1 MFIQRLT
8 FLKTHPIASIATC
21 VVVIFFAINTYSYL
35 DQRGAFGK
43 VDIFDDVRTINV
55 YIDLTLKR
63 DTRYPVYV
71 STENIFGIFKAVSGE
86 YFKNPKSVTAGS
98 SPHIQLLNNYEE
110 FVARSNQR
118 GAVSVKVKLVGN
130 VGVEALPGAL
140 IFDVYRAGDRYA
152 DVDIQ
157 SYRDAYIPITAD
169 LDEDK
174 IRRYIYGH
182 MFLSLE
188 HVKFMD

>member
-1 MFIQRLT
+1 MYIWMRNFFKVRPLASLAT
-8 FLKTHPIASIATC
+8 LFVVLFL
-21 VVVIFFAINTYSYL
+21 IFNIYSYL
-35 DQRGAFGK
+35 DRQNVFGK
-43 VDIFDDVRTINV
+43 VDIFDDVKTINV

-63 DTRYPVYV
+63 DTIYPVYI

-118 GAVSVKVKLVGN
+118 GTVSVKAKLVGN

-152 DVDIQ
+152 NVDIQ

-169 LDEDK
+169 LDQNK